1 MKHLLGASLMVA
13 IIATLGCDAA
23 QDEKPAPPNA
33 DGNEPAPSNPG
44 GNKPAPLKLDNDAP
58 PLLLDDAEPLL
69 LLGNSGP
76 PVLEGGVGDPGEL
89 PAAKGPVADNTR
101 CFVCHMN
108 YSQERLAVGHARADV
123 GCEKCHGACDEH
135 CGDENNITPPTIMF
149 PKDQVDPACKV
160 CHDPAKVIEGHI
172 WCMRE
177 VKPSDAGKYCTECH
191 GKHVVPVRTVR
202 WDKKTGK
209 LLEKIEKKAEGE

>member
-1 MKHLLGASLMVA
+1 VRQLLWASLMVA
-13 IIATLGCDAA
+13 SILALGCDAT
-23 QDEKPAPPNA
+23 QDEKPPLKATGNEAAPPN
-33 DGNEPAPSNPG
+33 PG
-44 GNKPAPLKLDNDAP
+44 GSKPAPLKLDNDEP

-69 LLGNSGP
+69 LLDNPG
-76 PVLEGGVGDPGEL
+76 PVLLLRGSGDLGDL
-89 PAAKGPVADNTR
+89 PPAEGPVADNTR

-177 VKPSDAGKYCTECH
+177 VKPSDAGKYCTDCH